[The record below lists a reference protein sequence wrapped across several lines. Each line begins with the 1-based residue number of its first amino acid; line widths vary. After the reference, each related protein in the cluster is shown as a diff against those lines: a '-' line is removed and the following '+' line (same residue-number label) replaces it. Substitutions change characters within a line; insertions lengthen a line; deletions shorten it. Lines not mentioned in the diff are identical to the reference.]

1 MTFKLI
7 SSSAEQKNGRIG
19 ERGRG
24 RDVHTQ
30 EEEKE
35 KKTQITKITSEKAIS
50 KNSANFKIIFLT
62 CCIRHSVYPSTA

>member
-19 ERGRG
+19 ERGGG
-24 RDVHTQ
+24 RDAYKQ

-35 KKTQITKITSEKAIS
+35 KKTP
-50 KNSANFKIIFLT
+50 N
-62 CCIRHSVYPSTA
+62 Y